1 MAEESETKAS
11 GGTAKGGGAG
21 PVLGIVLPA
30 LVAGLAA
37 FGGAKVAGTHQASSS
52 SAPSSEAS
60 EAEKPPGPTLALDP
74 FLLAIPDANKKTHAM
89 KVTLA
94 IEFAAN
100 AKEESLKTMVPRIRD
115 STLGYLRTLAYDDAF
130 DASASE
136 KMRTQ
141 ILERVRASGASDA
154 QHVLITDLV
163 VQ

>member
-37 FGGAKVAGTHQASSS
+37 FGGAKVAGTHQASS

-141 ILERVRASGASDA
+141 ILERVRASGAADA